1 MNTADHPNSCRM
13 VHDVAARLS
22 ETLLLCRQKH
32 NFGKTAIQSNLQTA
46 AANRPASRRVFCM
59 AIKQLLP
66 GSWLCSKCANP
77 SLCTEKGMV
86 LGRQLSR
93 IPSGDELQEAAA
105 SRPASRRVSLDGISK
120 SAKRLLPASFRLR
133 PLQQQPEEQFSAST
147 HGPQQP
153 SAPVKQ
159 QHGRCSMGCTSSR

>member
-1 MNTADHPNSCRM
+1 M
-13 VHDVAARLS
+13 
-22 ETLLLCRQKH
+22 
-32 NFGKTAIQSNLQTA
+32 
-46 AANRPASRRVFCM
+46 
-59 AIKQLLP
+59 
-66 GSWLCSKCANP
+66 
-77 SLCTEKGMV
+77 

-105 SRPASRRVSLDGISK
+105 SKPASRRVSLDGISK

-133 PLQQQPEEQFSAST
+133 PLQQQPEEQFSASI

-159 QHGRCSMGCTSSR
+159 QHGRCSMDVHCAGSFGCSCLHFREGPQMKRVCCAPNSLHAQAFPDSPVDSAISISCAASSKCSMRTCIDYHTSLLVQHSNGRHQRFIAKQQS